1 MRRSCA
7 KASSVLPATE
17 PMLEVDIEHQL
28 GTFALDVHFRNGR
41 CLTALFSRSGGGK
54 TSVVNTIA
62 GLISPHKE
70 RIVVDGSGLT
80 DWGLTELAGAFARR
94 NGDAAGFTG
103 RHRLSRGDPRPRRP
117 SFG

>member
-28 GTFALDVHFRNGR
+28 GTFALDVHSHSGR

-70 RIVVDGSGLT
+70 RIVV
-80 DWGLTELAGAFARR
+80 ELAGAFGRL

-103 RHRLSRGDPRPRRP
+103 RHRLARANPRPRRHP
-117 SFG
+117 CGGASERN